1 MVAAT
6 PELMTTLPTLRIP
19 TDEDF
24 DNYSAYVSKLA
35 ASASEERPS
44 VTPFRVWFFWRY
56 NAWPVT
62 QLIRDGDDFN
72 PVSPSSL
79 QVQASSPRSAL
90 HGKPDSPRDALA
102 YQQPPGLAAC

>member
-6 PELMTTLPTLRIP
+6 PELMTKLPTFRIP

-35 ASASEERPS
+35 ASTSEERPS
-44 VTPFRVWFFWRY
+44 VTPFRIWFFWHY

-62 QLIRDGDDFN
+62 QLLSDGDNFSA
-72 PVSPSSL
+72 VSPSSL
-79 QVQASSPRSAL
+79 QVQASSPCSTL

-102 YQQPPGLAAC
+102 YQ